1 MCDLS
6 LVKGVSAHLLS
17 DNQSKSAVAMSTNAA
32 EQTAA
37 DAGAPGRE
45 LFATMALVRAFE
57 TSVAELYRDGAIPG
71 FVHTSLGQEAVAA
84 GVCAALEPDDYL
96 ATTHRGHGHCLAKG
110 VDVDGMMAELFAR
123 AEGLCR
129 GKGGSMHVA
138 DPGLGVLGAN
148 AIVGASLPLAVG
160 AGLSSK
166 LRRQGRVAVAFFGE
180 GAVNQGAFHE
190 AVNLAAIWD
199 LPVLLVCENN
209 VYAEF
214 TDSRRM
220 TRVPSVAARSAAY
233 GVDAEVV
240 DGNDAEAAHAAASTA
255 VARCRDGRG
264 PVLLEAETYRWH
276 GHYEGDAQPYK
287 PEEEVSSWRER
298 DPLVVSARRLVERGD
313 ATEEEL
319 DAIQAQARE
328 RVDAA
333 VERARALPVPDPEE
347 AFHHVFGD

>member
-1 MCDLS
+1 MNES
-6 LVKGVSAHLLS
+6 PTPPPPSAGP
-17 DNQSKSAVAMSTNAA
+17 
-32 EQTAA
+32 
-37 DAGAPGRE
+37 DAPARA
-45 LFATMALVRAFE
+45 LFETMALIRAFE
-57 TSVAELYRDGAIPG
+57 TSVAELYRDGEIPG

-84 GVCAALEPDDYL
+84 GVGAALSDDDYL

-138 DPGLGVLGAN
+138 DPSRGVLGAN
-148 AIVGASLPLAVG
+148 AIVGASMPLAVG

-166 LRRQGRVAVAFFGE
+166 LRAQRRVAVAFFGE

-199 LPVLLVCENN
+199 LPVLFVCENN
-209 VYAEF
+209 IYAEF

-220 TRVPSVAARSAAY
+220 TRVPGVAERASAGY
-233 GVDAEVV
+233 GVESSVV
-240 DGNDAEAAHAAASTA
+240 DGNDCEAVFSAAADA
-255 VARCRDGRG
+255 AARCRDGRG

-287 PEEEVSSWRER
+287 PEAESTDWRTR
-298 DPLVVSARRLVERGD
+298 DPLEVQARRLIERGD
-313 ATEEEL
+313 ATEAEL
-319 DAIQAQARE
+319 DEIRSAARE
-328 RVDAA
+328 RVAAA
-333 VERARALPVPDPEE
+333 VERARSLPAPEPEE
-347 AFHHVFGD
+347 AFAHVFGD